1 MAETADQG
9 GWTVLETL
17 ERGQVC
23 KGVVSSI
30 ERFGAFVD
38 IGGFHGLVN
47 VAELTWAH
55 HFEAVSDIVEVGQE
69 VTIVVLD
76 VDVERERASFSL
88 KALYP
93 DPLEEFARVQLGRVI
108 PGRVE
113 RVVRIGAFVQ
123 VHENF
128 AGLVPIHE
136 LAERDADRPES
147 VLQIDDEVMVE
158 VAGINLHRRQILL
171 SLRS

>member
-1 MAETADQG
+1 M
-9 GWTVLETL
+9 
-17 ERGQVC
+17 
-23 KGVVSSI
+23 
-30 ERFGAFVD
+30 
-38 IGGFHGLVN
+38 
-47 VAELTWAH
+47 AELTWAH

-69 VTIVVLD
+69 VTIVVLG

-93 DPLEEFARVQLGRVI
+93 DPLEEFARVQFGRVV

-136 LAERDADRPES
+136 LAERDADQPES

-158 VAGINLHRRQILL
+158 VAGINLHRRRILL

>member
-1 MAETADQG
+1 MTESTGQG
-9 GWTVLETL
+9 GRTVLETL

-47 VAELTWAH
+47 TAELTWAH
-55 HFEAVSDIVEVGQE
+55 HFDAVSDIVAIGQE

-76 VDVERERASFSL
+76 VDVERERAAFSL

-113 RVVRIGAFVQ
+113 RVVRIGAFVR

-128 AGLVPIHE
+128 AGLVPVHE
-136 LAERDADRPES
+136 LAGRNADQPES
-147 VLQIDDEVMVE
+147 VLHIDDEVLVE
-158 VAGINLHRRQILL
+158 VAGINLHRRRILL

>member
-1 MAETADQG
+1 MAQVWDRDG
-9 GWTVLETL
+9 RKVLETL

-38 IGGFHGLVN
+38 VGGFHGLVN
-47 VAELTWAH
+47 TAELTWAH
-55 HFEAVSDIVEVGQE
+55 HYDAVSDIVEVGQE

-76 VDVERERASFSL
+76 VDIERERASFSL
-88 KALYP
+88 KALHP
-93 DPLEEFARVQLGRVI
+93 DPLEEFARVQFGRVI
-108 PGRVE
+108 AGRVE
-113 RVVRIGAFVQ
+113 EVVRFGAFVR
-123 VHENF
+123 VHEHF

-136 LAERDADRPES
+136 LAELDAETPENALRS
-147 VLQIDDEVMVE
+147 GDEVLVE
-158 VAGINLHRRQILL
+158 VVDINLFRRRILL

>member
-1 MAETADQG
+1 MAETADRDG
-9 GWTVLETL
+9 RAVLESL

-47 VAELTWAH
+47 AAELTWAH
-55 HFEAVSDIVEVGQE
+55 HFDAVSDIVEVGQE

-93 DPLEEFARVQLGRVI
+93 DPLEEFARVHFGRVI
-108 PGRVE
+108 TGRVE
-113 RVVRIGAFVQ
+113 GVVRIGAFIR

-128 AGLVPIHE
+128 AGLIPMHE
-136 LAERDADRPES
+136 LAERDADEPES
-147 VLQIDDEVMVE
+147 ALQNGDEVMVE
-158 VAGINLHRRQILL
+158 VVGINLYGRRILL